1 MSAAPLRSEAPLR
14 NAAPQRGAQPLRSP
28 LPQWRPATTREAPR
42 RANLRPVAAPQHERT
57 LAPFA
62 WLCVAIVI
70 AALGAVLALNTS
82 MAEGAYQAR
91 DLKIEIA
98 DLHQQRA
105 TALTKLES
113 NAAPGAL
120 ASQAQTLGMV
130 PAEHLG
136 FITLATGQVLEA
148 GG

>member
-1 MSAAPLRSEAPLR
+1 MSAAPLRSSTAMHGAAPLR
-14 NAAPQRGAQPLRSP
+14 HPAP
-28 LPQWRPATTREAPR
+28 TREAPR
-42 RANLRPVAAPQHERT
+42 REHLRPVPAPQHERT

-62 WLCVAIVI
+62 WLCVLIVLG
-70 AALGAVLALNTS
+70 ALGAVLALNTS
-82 MAEGAYQAR
+82 MARGAYQSR

-120 ASQAQTLGMV
+120 ALQAQTLGMV
-130 PAEHLG
+130 PADHIG
-136 FITLATGQVLEA
+136 FVTLATGQVLQA

>member
-1 MSAAPLRSEAPLR
+1 MSAAPLRSSAPLR
-14 NAAPQRGAQPLRSP
+14 GPSP
-28 LPQWRPATTREAPR
+28 TRDAPR
-42 RANLRPVAAPQHERT
+42 RERLRPVSAPQHERT

-62 WLCVAIVI
+62 WLCVAIVL

-82 MAEGAYQAR
+82 MAEGAYESR
-91 DLKIEIA
+91 DLKVEIA

-105 TALTKLES
+105 TALTQLES

-120 ASQAQTLGMV
+120 AQQAQTLGMV
-130 PAEHLG
+130 PADNIG

-148 GG
+148 GGR

>member
-1 MSAAPLRSEAPLR
+1 MSAAPLRSWAPLR
-14 NAAPQRGAQPLRSP
+14 GPSP
-28 LPQWRPATTREAPR
+28 TREAPR
-42 RANLRPVAAPQHERT
+42 REHLRPVSAPQHERT

-62 WLCVAIVI
+62 WLCVAIVL

-82 MAEGAYQAR
+82 MAEGAYESR
-91 DLKIEIA
+91 DLKVEIA

-105 TALTKLES
+105 TALTQLES

-120 ASQAQTLGMV
+120 AQQAQTLGMV
-130 PAEHLG
+130 PADNIG

-148 GG
+148 GGR

>member
-1 MSAAPLRSEAPLR
+1 MSAAPLRSSTTLR
-14 NAAPQRGAQPLRSP
+14 PSTTLRSSTT
-28 LPQWRPATTREAPR
+28 LRPATTREAPR
-42 RANLRPVAAPQHERT
+42 REHLRPVAAPQHERT

-70 AALGAVLALNTS
+70 VALGAVLTLNTS
-82 MAEGAYQAR
+82 MAEGAYESR

-105 TALTKLES
+105 SALTKLES

-120 ASQAQTLGMV
+120 ALQAQTLGMV
-130 PAEHLG
+130 PADHIG
-136 FITLATGQVLEA
+136 FITLTTGQVLEA
-148 GG
+148 GGR